1 MESKLVNRPQ
11 SILRPS
17 TPSGDYQQPSFSTR
31 QNLSLPSISVI
42 IPTYNEA
49 KNLPHVL
56 PLIPEWV
63 YEIILV
69 DGLSTDDTVA
79 VAKELRPDI
88 RVVMERRRGKGLAL
102 IAGCMAAKGE
112 IIVTIDA
119 DGSNDPAEI
128 SRFVGALMSGAD
140 FAKGS
145 RFLQGGGT
153 SDMPYYR
160 KVGNWGFVKTVQ
172 LLFGGQYSDL
182 CYGYNAFWAR
192 VLPKLNLDS
201 PGFEIETTMNVRAL
215 MANLKIV
222 EVPSF
227 EDKRIYGQGQ
237 LRAFPD
243 GWRVLKTIFGEWLT
257 KISSRKLLVGNTAL
271 SRISDWITPRSSL
284 DGSSLDD

>member
-119 DGSNDPAEI
+119 DGSNDPVEI

-215 MANLKIV
+215 MAGLKIV

-227 EDKRIYGQGQ
+227 EDKRIYGEGQ

-271 SRISDWITPRSSL
+271 SRISDWITPRSPL